1 MFRENKG
8 MRRFR
13 PRHLAFIALSLVILP
28 FLLAFITSL
37 FTEGNMWNEGTGGGA
52 WLWLLF
58 LSIPVALLLGLASI
72 IWWLIRDIRKRG
84 N

>member
-1 MFRENKG
+1 

-13 PRHLAFIALSLVILP
+13 PRHLVFFALSLVLVP
-28 FLLAFITSL
+28 FALAFITSL
-37 FTEGNMWNEGTGGGA
+37 FTEGDMWNEGTGGGA

-58 LSIPVALLLGLASI
+58 LSLPAALMLGLVSV
-72 IWWLIRDIRKRG
+72 IWWLVRDIRKRG

>member
-28 FLLAFITSL
+28 FLLAFVTSL

-72 IWWLIRDIRKRG
+72 IWRLIRDIRKRG

>member
-13 PRHLAFIALSLVILP
+13 PRHLARLALILVLLP
-28 FLLAFITSL
+28 VLLAFVTSL
-37 FTEGNMWNEGTGGGA
+37 FTEGDMWNEGTGGGA

-58 LSIPVALLLGLASI
+58 LSLPAALLLGLASV

>member
-37 FTEGNMWNEGTGGGA
+37 FTEGDMWNEGTGGGA

-72 IWWLIRDIRKRG
+72 IWCLIRDIRKRG

>member
-72 IWWLIRDIRKRG
+72 ICWLIRDIRKRG

>member
-13 PRHLAFIALSLVILP
+13 PRHLALVALSIVMLP
-28 FLLAFITSL
+28 FLLAFVTSL
-37 FTEGNMWNEGTGGGA
+37 FTEGDMWNEGTGGGA

-58 LSIPVALLLGLASI
+58 LSLPAALMLGLASV
-72 IWWLIRDIRKRG
+72 IWWLIRDIKRRG

>member
-13 PRHLAFIALSLVILP
+13 PRHLALLALILVLLP
-28 FLLAFITSL
+28 FLLAFVTSL
-37 FTEGNMWNEGTGGGA
+37 STDGDMWNEGTGGGA

-58 LSIPVALLLGLASI
+58 LSLPAALLLGLASV
-72 IWWLIRDIRKRG
+72 IWWLIRDIKRRG

>member
-1 MFRENKG
+1 MK
-8 MRRFR
+8 RFR
-13 PRHLAFIALSLVILP
+13 PRHLAFFALSLVLLP
-28 FLLAFITSL
+28 FVLAFVTSL
-37 FTEGNMWNEGTGGGA
+37 FTEGDMWNEGTGGGA
-52 WLWLLF
+52 WLWLLS

>member
-13 PRHLAFIALSLVILP
+13 PRHLALLALSLVLLP
-28 FLLAFITSL
+28 FLLAFLTSL
-37 FTEGNMWNEGTGGGA
+37 FTEGDMWNEGTGGGA
-52 WLWLLF
+52 WLWLLL
-58 LSIPVALLLGLASI
+58 LSLPAALLLGLASA

>member
-13 PRHLAFIALSLVILP
+13 PRHLALVALSIVMLP
-28 FLLAFITSL
+28 FLLAFVTSL
-37 FTEGNMWNEGTGGGA
+37 FTEGDMWNEGTGGGA

-58 LSIPVALLLGLASI
+58 LSLPAALLLGLASF
-72 IWWLIRDIRKRG
+72 IWWLIRDIKRRG